1 MPLTIPLWK
10 PIISRKY
17 KGTQRHNLNFIYLNT
32 SLRLIHTKT
41 GYSTQRTGIYLSLT
55 VLSSSTVTNI
65 HTISFSKKFPSMHC
79 RQKLS
84 TFFFAFVYSVFYELN
99 LNSYLINSPRIA

>member
-1 MPLTIPLWK
+1 MPLTNPLWK

-17 KGTQRHNLNFIYLNT
+17 KGTQRHNLNFIYLNM

-55 VLSSSTVTNI
+55 VLSSSTVTNTRS
-65 HTISFSKKFPSMHC
+65 HSAENSHSCTAGRSYPH
-79 RQKLS
+79 
-84 TFFFAFVYSVFYELN
+84 FFAFVYSVFYELN